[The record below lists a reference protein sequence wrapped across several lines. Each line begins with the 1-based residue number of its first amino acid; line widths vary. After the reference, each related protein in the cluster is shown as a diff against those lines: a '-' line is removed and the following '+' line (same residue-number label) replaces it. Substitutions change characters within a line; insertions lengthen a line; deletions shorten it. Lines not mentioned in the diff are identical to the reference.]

1 MKKHILIIITLLV
14 ITISGCS
21 GNAPA
26 SSYDSY
32 NTTAGDYA
40 TEEYSYN
47 DAPSETIS
55 INPEI
60 DVERKIT
67 KNYQLSMTTKDLE
80 TYLKELNT
88 LIDSN
93 KGYIQNSNDNLG
105 ETSYRYANLSIK
117 IPSDVVEGFIE
128 KLNDIGKINSK
139 SLNTNDI
146 TNSYNQTES
155 MLKSLKT
162 QEQRLL
168 ELIDEAENVSDLIT
182 IESQL
187 SNVRADIQYYTQTIE
202 EYNNQI
208 SYSLIELN
216 VNEIKDSTIYVED
229 NFINKMVNTFFDA
242 INGVIYFIQGLI
254 LMIISIWPFIVIG
267 ILIFLLIRYILKKK
281 KSSIQKE

>member
-1 MKKHILIIITLLV
+1 
-14 ITISGCS
+14 
-21 GNAPA
+21 
-26 SSYDSY
+26 
-32 NTTAGDYA
+32 
-40 TEEYSYN
+40 
-47 DAPSETIS
+47 
-55 INPEI
+55 
-60 DVERKIT
+60 
-67 KNYQLSMTTKDLE
+67 
-80 TYLKELNT
+80 
-88 LIDSN
+88 
-93 KGYIQNSNDNLG
+93 
-105 ETSYRYANLSIK
+105 
-117 IPSDVVEGFIE
+117 
-128 KLNDIGKINSK
+128 
-139 SLNTNDI
+139 
-146 TNSYNQTES
+146 

-202 EYNNQI
+202 EYNNQV